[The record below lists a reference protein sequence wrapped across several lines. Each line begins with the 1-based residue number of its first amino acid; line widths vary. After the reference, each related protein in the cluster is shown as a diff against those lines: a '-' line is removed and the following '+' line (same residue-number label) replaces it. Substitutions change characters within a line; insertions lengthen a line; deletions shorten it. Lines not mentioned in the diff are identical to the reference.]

1 MVPVGPHSDTPYFLG
16 IDLGTSGVRAS
27 IIDSAGLEIAFHAV
41 PTPAPTHF
49 DSRAE
54 QPALPWW
61 QAVHTVLINLAE
73 QFDLA
78 RIAALAVDGTSGTV
92 MLIDEYN
99 LPLGNA
105 LLYNDARAV
114 DQAQRLA
121 TIVPA
126 TSPARSVSGGL
137 AKLLWL
143 LEYTPPEHIAHLA
156 HQADW
161 ITSRFTGRLG
171 HSDVNN
177 CLKTGFDPLQQQWPA
192 WMKNLNFPATMLPQ
206 VHVPGEVIAPID
218 HDLAKQF
225 GFLDST
231 VICAGTTDSHAAVL
245 ATGVQHP
252 GEAVTSLGSTLV
264 LKIVSDKP
272 IFDARYGIYSQPYGK
287 YWLVGGAS
295 NSGGA
300 VLKEYFSAAQLHTL
314 TDQLDPDHP
323 TGLDYYPLLRS
334 GERFPVADPRLAPRL
349 APRPDDDVTFLQA
362 MLEGIARIEQQ
373 GYQRLV
379 ELGAPSPTSIRTVGG
394 GADNHAWAHIRGMIM
409 NIPIITPSHTE
420 AAYGAALLARQG
432 FTRSKA

>member
-1 MVPVGPHSDTPYFLG
+1 MDPVGPHSDTPYFLG

-27 IIDSAGLEIAFHAV
+27 IIDSSGIEIAYHAV
-41 PTPAPTHF
+41 PLPPPIHF

-61 QAVHTVLINLAE
+61 QAVHTVLVHLAE

-78 RIAALAVDGTSGTV
+78 CIAALAVDGTSGTV

-126 TSPARSVSGGL
+126 SSPARSVSGGL

-143 LEYTPPEHIAHLA
+143 LEYTPPERVAHLA

-177 CLKTGFDPLQQQWPA
+177 CLKTGFDPVQRQWPA
-192 WMKNLNFPATMLPQ
+192 WMNDLNLPTAMLPH
-206 VHVPGEVIAPID
+206 VHVPGEVIAAID
-218 HDLAKQF
+218 HDIARQF

-300 VLKEYFSAAQLHTL
+300 VLKEYFSDAQLQTL
-314 TDQLDPDHP
+314 TEQLDPDHP

-334 GERFPVADPRLAPRL
+334 GERFPLADPQLAPRL
-349 APRPDDDVTFLQA
+349 APRPDNDVTFLQA
-362 MLEGIARIEQQ
+362 MLEGIGRIEQQ
-373 GYQRLV
+373 GYQRLA
-379 ELGAPSPTSIRTVGG
+379 ELGAPLPTSIRTVGG
-394 GADNHAWAHIRGMIM
+394 GAQNPAWTRIREKMLKVPMI
-409 NIPIITPSHTE
+409 NPPHTE
-420 AAYGAALLARQG
+420 AAYGAALLARKG
-432 FTRSKA
+432 FKCRLV